1 MQSGAMRMD
10 RLYKA
15 VWRAMTRA
23 LKAAGLPSRVTP
35 HALRHA
41 FASLLIQA
49 GESPAY
55 VQQQLGHRSIA
66 LTVDVYGSWLPVK
79 AAGAVDRLAAAT
91 SPGGDTLV
99 TFEALE
105 AQKTVSGQGAWWRYL
120 SQDR

>member
-1 MQSGAMRMD
+1 MRMD

-91 SPGGDTLV
+91 SPDGDTLV
-99 TFEALE
+99 H
-105 AQKTVSGQGAWWRYL
+105 SGLRRPRIQCRNAAP
-120 SQDR
+120 